1 MTEIDGI
8 DKANQII
15 NEVNEEIKN
24 MRNRDESGRFL
35 PKEMKTAEGVITPV
49 RCTYCDRPTIGHCAV
64 CKKLKC
70 RVRIFWDGWMY
81 SRAGRAEAKREAEA

>member
-24 MRNRDESGRFL
+24 MRNRDESGRFK
-35 PKEMKTAEGVITPV
+35 KEIETT
-49 RCTYCDRPTIGHCAV
+49 CTYCGSLTTGMNAV

-70 RVRIFWDGWMY
+70 RVRIFWDGWMFN
-81 SRAGRAEAKREAEA
+81 RAAKREAEA